1 VNRIVAMLPCLVVFA
16 AIPLTAAEP
25 VALRVEVSPLGPGP
39 GGVRVAVV
47 VHVSPEDRGRIG
59 ANAMLRVELDGE
71 APPGQSPQWAVRMAD
86 DGSGRI
92 ETVWPPGE
100 HRLEVEISNP
110 SRRDSGLWVGTVR
123 IPDPGAASAEQPRA
137 PEEAPVRA
145 AAETAPE
152 AGSPVARDHGGPP
165 DAGTGPGVAASA
177 EVAGASAAAGGAAGS
192 APDSPPAAPLPESPL
207 AVGEVPP
214 ADPDRDPTEAVA
226 AAAAGPAPVEQPEG
240 PMAGQTPVEEPAE
253 AAAGPA
259 AVEEPVEPIAEPV
272 PVEEP
277 AEAVAEQAAD
287 EEPVEPMAEA
297 APDEH
302 SAEPVGVAAP
312 VEEAPE
318 PIVEPLR
325 GDPAPSAVPSPPPAP
340 AVQQQQPPPAVA
352 AAHAA
357 WAGAGSDTV
366 ELTAVVLRG
375 REPARDL
382 RPDDLLL
389 RVGGV
394 EVPVAALGGAQ
405 EAPLLLGIAVDAA
418 ADKGVGWP
426 GGGDLASLTRRAA
439 EGLGSSFY
447 AASGGLVGEW
457 GAEPPAAAPGG
468 TGGDVASLVVDVLRR
483 FDGTRGRRF
492 LLVVTDGRNEPP
504 KDAWREAVAA
514 AGEAGT
520 PVLVV
525 ALWDEGFSR
534 RTRNNL
540 REIAEVSG
548 GSLFLVQ
555 GGAQLDRAA
564 ERFGPLLDAGVAVRF
579 RVPAGVALPA
589 EVRLEG
595 VQRGLE
601 VATAERL
608 R

>member
-1 VNRIVAMLPCLVVFA
+1 MTSKILVLGLLITMA
-16 AIPLTAAEP
+16 AVQPVLAQPLA
-25 VALRVEVSPLGPGP
+25 VRVEVQVLGPADDGT
-39 GGVRVAVV
+39 RVAVIV
-47 VHVSPEDRGRIG
+47 QVSPEDRGRIG

-71 APPGQSPQWAVRMAD
+71 APPGQSPMWAVRVED
-86 DGSGRI
+86 DGSARI
-92 ETVWPPGE
+92 EAVWPPGE
-100 HRLEVEISNP
+100 HELQVRISSPNG
-110 SRRDSGLWVGTVR
+110 RDSGLWVGTVR

-137 PEEAPVRA
+137 PAEAPVRA

-152 AGSPVARDHGGPP
+152 AGAPVARGDGGPP
-165 DAGTGPGVAASA
+165 DAGTGPGVASSA
-177 EVAGASAAAGGAAGS
+177 AVAGASAAAGGAAGS
-192 APDSPPAAPLPESPL
+192 APDSPPAGPLPESPA
-207 AVGEVPP
+207 AVGEVAP
-214 ADPDRDPTEAVA
+214 ADPDRDPAEAVA
-226 AAAAGPAPVEQPEG
+226 AAAAEPVAVEQPEG
-240 PMAGQTPVEEPAE
+240 PMVGQTPVEEPAE

-259 AVEEPVEPIAEPV
+259 TVEQPLEPMAEPV

-277 AEAVAEQAAD
+277 AEAVGGQAAD
-287 EEPVEPMAEA
+287 EKPVEPMAEA

-302 SAEPVGVAAP
+302 SAESVGVAAP
-312 VEEAPE
+312 VEETAQ

-325 GDPAPSAVPSPPPAP
+325 GDPAPSEAPSPPAAP
-340 AVQQQQPPPAVA
+340 AVQQHPPPAVA

-357 WAGAGSDTV
+357 WAGADTDTL

-389 RVGGV
+389 RVGGA

-418 ADKGVGWP
+418 ADSGVGWP

-457 GAEPPAAAPGG
+457 GAEPPAAVPDG
-468 TGGDVASLVVDVLRR
+468 TGGDLASLVVEALQR
-483 FDGTRGRRF
+483 FEGTQGRRF
-492 LLVVTDGRNEPP
+492 LLLVTDGRNEPK
-504 KDAWREAVAA
+504 KDAWLAAVTA

-525 ALWDEGFSR
+525 ALWDDGFSR

-555 GGAQLDRAA
+555 GETQLDRAA

-579 RVPAGVALPA
+579 EVPAGTALPA
-589 EVRLEG
+589 RVALASHDRELEISAP
-595 VQRGLE
+595 RFI
-601 VATAERL
+601 R
-608 R
+608 